1 MQTENDK
8 NNVVSI
14 FAARQKS
21 EATKKDNQEEKDGS
35 LEDLFEDIIRR
46 NLQNSDRQKKDRNKA
61 NKSVL
66 RSYRIKN

>member
-14 FAARQKS
+14 FAARQKA
-21 EATKKDNQEEKDGS
+21 EATKNDQKQNSDGS